1 MARII
6 DGTEKNMVG
15 GQIKAIRLQRG
26 LSQQALSDRLETL
39 AVYVCRGSI
48 SSIEER
54 QRTVTDIELY
64 GFAQVLDVP
73 IQQLFAPADGVPEDT
88 KGPRV

>member
-48 SSIEER
+48 SRIEER

-64 GFAQVLDVP
+64 GFAQVLEVP
-73 IQQLFAPADGVPEDT
+73 IQQLFAPDGVPEDT

>member
-48 SSIEER
+48 SRIEER

-64 GFAQVLDVP
+64 GFAQVLDVT

>member
-48 SSIEER
+48 SRIEER

-73 IQQLFAPADGVPEDT
+73 IQQLFEPADGVPEDT

>member
-48 SSIEER
+48 SRIEER
-54 QRTVTDIELY
+54 QRTVTDIELS

-73 IQQLFAPADGVPEDT
+73 IQQPFAPADGVPEDT

>member
-6 DGTEKNMVG
+6 DGTAKNMVG

-48 SSIEER
+48 SRIEER
-54 QRTVTDIELY
+54 QRTVTDIELD
-64 GFAQVLDVP
+64 GSAQVLDVR
-73 IQQLFAPADGVPEDT
+73 IQQLFAPDGVPEDT

>member
-48 SSIEER
+48 SRIEER

-73 IQQLFAPADGVPEDT
+73 IQQLCAPDGVPEDT